1 MVKIS
6 QSALVACM
14 ALSSF
19 SADAFTS
26 YTTAPHHLASISP
39 THPRTQSTPAII
51 ASRQQHTHLHL
62 SSSSST
68 AESKK
73 SSSLKRLPD
82 SAVELTLH
90 IPSTATSAA
99 YDKTL
104 SEVAKKVSIPGFRK
118 GAKIPPQV
126 LENAWAKQGG
136 KKMLKTMTINDLC
149 GELIGQTLKV
159 EYELE
164 PIGQPT
170 LVTPAEQLAEGF
182 TPGEDLQVVVKCD
195 VWPEI
200 QWKSKVVDDGQE
212 SGSTTSKPYF
222 GLKGTYKRK
231 PFNQVRFDAALRDLT
246 ERYAKLEPFEDDSQP
261 LAMGDACKV
270 NMVGYMATPDGEKG
284 ERLPEAASGD
294 DVEVILGGG
303 RYMVG
308 LVEGLEG
315 GKIGETKTVKVRF
328 PDVRIPSN
336 IFCMCRPLTLCS
348 WQIDSSLCCIS
359 K

>member
-1 MVKIS
+1 MVKIFPM
-6 QSALVACM
+6 ALASCM
-14 ALSSF
+14 ALSAF
-19 SADAFTS
+19 RADAFT
-26 YTTAPHHLASISP
+26 YTAPQHHRHASISIA
-39 THPRTQSTPAII
+39 RSQSTTSTTTCSAPALI
-51 ASRQQHTHLHL
+51 ALRQNTHLHL
-62 SSSSST
+62 SST
-68 AESKK
+68 AAESKK
-73 SSSLKRLPD
+73 SSSLQRLPD

-90 IPSTATSAA
+90 IPASATSAA

-104 SEVAKKVSIPGFRK
+104 SEVAKKVAIPGFRK
-118 GAKIPPQV
+118 GAKIPPQI

-136 KKMLKTMTINDLC
+136 KKALKTMTINDLC
-149 GELIGQTLKV
+149 GELIGATLKL

-170 LVTPAEQLAEGF
+170 LVTPAEQLAESF
-182 TPGEDLQVVVKCD
+182 TPGEDLEVVVKCD

-200 QWKSKVVDDGQE
+200 QWKNVEGDN
-212 SGSTTSKPYF
+212 KPYF

-246 ERYAKLEPFEDDSQP
+246 ERYAKLEPFEDESLP

-284 ERLPEAASGD
+284 DKLPDAASGD

-315 GKIGETKTVKVRF
+315 GKVGETKTVKVRF
-328 PDVRIPSN
+328 PDVSI
-336 IFCMCRPLTLCS
+336 
-348 WQIDSSLCCIS
+348 
-359 K
+359 